1 MVIALSLQGINF
13 IGEELKKNI
22 DRNNELTKN
31 ELNLIYSQIV
41 SLAQGNFSGQVTE
54 AIKSGALT
62 YKNLLS
68 ISHGAKAV
76 LFFCAIIATFLFAYN
91 KINKNVHA
99 RDGVEK
105 IFTTVLFLSSVAAIL
120 TTAGIIFSLLFETIQ
135 FFTKINPLDFFSKL
149 SQSNLAPEAFMI
161 RDKNFSII
169 SCSPENLITKK
180 GSEISTKPIAGTVKK
195 TKTLKHFL
203 AVSLQLMHLRN

>member
-1 MVIALSLQGINF
+1 MNAILLTSLVLFGISSFFFGKSRIKKIATSGSFRPKALPHFYGYYQALWCALPAFLILILWTILEPIIVKNLIENKLQLSSI
-13 IGEELKKNI
+13 
-22 DRNNELTKN
+22 NELTKN

-76 LFFCAIIATFLFAYN
+76 LFFCAIIATSLFAYN

-105 IFTTVLFLSSVAAIL
+105 IFTTVLFLSYSPPVL
-120 TTAGIIFSLLFETIQ
+120 TISSNFLRVGCMKFLLNSF
-135 FFTKINPLDFFSKL
+135 
-149 SQSNLAPEAFMI
+149 NL
-161 RDKNFSII
+161 
-169 SCSPENLITKK
+169 
-180 GSEISTKPIAGTVKK
+180 
-195 TKTLKHFL
+195 
-203 AVSLQLMHLRN
+203 